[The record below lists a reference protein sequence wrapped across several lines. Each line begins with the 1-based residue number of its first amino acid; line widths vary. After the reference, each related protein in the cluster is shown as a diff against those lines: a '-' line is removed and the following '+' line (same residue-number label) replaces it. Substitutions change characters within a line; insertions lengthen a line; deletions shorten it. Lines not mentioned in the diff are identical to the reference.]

1 MYIPQGSVADEKLW
15 KIVEIW
21 SPSLTP
27 SSIRVRWVDITE
39 PSSAL
44 VELIEKAELRLDGDG
59 NNVGHGYKW

>member
-21 SPSLTP
+21 SPP
-27 SSIRVRWVDITE
+27 SIRVRWVDITE

-44 VELIEKAELRLDGDG
+44 VDLIEKAELMLDGDG

>member
-1 MYIPQGSVADEKLW
+1 MYIPQGSVRDEKLW

-21 SPSLTP
+21 SPS
-27 SSIRVRWVDITE
+27 SIRIRWVDITE

-44 VELIEKAELRLDGDG
+44 TDLIERTELRLDGDG

>member
-1 MYIPQGSVADEKLW
+1 MYIPQGFFDDEKFW

-21 SPSLTP
+21 SP

-44 VELIEKAELRLDGDG
+44 TDLIEKAELRLDGDG